1 MPNAITIVSS
11 RGKQLNNYEIRHKMK
26 LFPLQKIAAG
36 LWLFILW
43 HEESFAQPET
53 IYMSVRSSRQTRLNV
68 SDNPTIGFFLS
79 RDAGAT
85 WEHKGWRDQIKVFYT
100 EAGIDGTLWSACGN
114 GVLRSTD
121 GGATWKI
128 TTGWEVTEVLKVKVD
143 PRDPDIVYAATAY
156 GIFKTSDKGKSWQA
170 KNKGLDNTFVSDL
183 VIDRTNSA
191 RVLAATEGG
200 IYISTHKGESWAPAA
215 LRGKGVRTIA
225 QDPLRAKR
233 FWAGT
238 EDDGVF
244 LSNKKGERWQP
255 ANNGASLT
263 TVYAIAIDPKNS
275 NLIYLGTHEGGVYR
289 STDGGRSWTQRSDG
303 MKNSVVHALA
313 ILPSNPQ
320 IIFAGTINGGLYRS
334 ANSGDSWEFNS
345 QLDGQVWGLS
355 IK

>member
-1 MPNAITIVSS
+1 MIEC
-11 RGKQLNNYEIRHKMK
+11 QHKMK
-26 LFPLQKIAAG
+26 PTPQAKIAVG
-36 LWLFILW
+36 LLLVVLLPEFV
-43 HEESFAQPET
+43 FAQSET
-53 IYMSVRSSRQTRLNV
+53 IFMSVRGSRQTRLNA
-68 SDNPTIGFFLS
+68 SDNPTIGLFLS

-100 EAGIDGTLWSACGN
+100 EAGADGTLWSACGN

-143 PRDPDIVYAATAY
+143 PRDPAVVYAATAY
-156 GIFKTSDKGKSWQA
+156 GIFKTSDKGKSWHA
-170 KNKGLDNTFVSDL
+170 KNKGLDNTFVSGL

-215 LRGKGVRTIA
+215 LRGKGVRTIV

-263 TVYAIAIDPKNS
+263 TVYAIAIDPKKS

-289 STDGGRSWTQRSDG
+289 STDGGKSWKPCNDG
-303 MKNSVVHALA
+303 LKNTIVHALA

-334 ANSGDSWEFNS
+334 TNGGETWEFNS
-345 QLDGQVWGLS
+345 QPDGQVWGLS

>member
-1 MPNAITIVSS
+1 M
-11 RGKQLNNYEIRHKMK
+11 HKMK
-26 LFPLQKIAAG
+26 FFSLDKMAAG
-36 LWLFILW
+36 LLLFVLLN
-43 HEESFAQPET
+43 ELVFAQPEM

-68 SDNPTIGFFLS
+68 SDNPTIGLFLS
-79 RDAGAT
+79 RDGGAT

-100 EAGIDGTLWSACGN
+100 AAGPDGTLWSACGN

-121 GGATWKI
+121 GGATWTI
-128 TTGWEVTEVLKVKVD
+128 TTGWEATEVLKVKVD
-143 PRDPDIVYAATAY
+143 PRDPEVVYAATAY
-156 GIFKTSDKGKSWQA
+156 GIFKTSDKGQSWQA

-191 RVLAATEGG
+191 RLLAATEGG

-215 LRGKGVRTIA
+215 LRGKGVRTIV

-244 LSNKKGERWQP
+244 LSDKKGERWQP
-255 ANNGASLT
+255 ANNGARLI

-289 STDGGRSWTQRSDG
+289 STDGGKSWKPRNNGLQ
-303 MKNSVVHALA
+303 NIVVHALT
-313 ILPSNPQ
+313 ILPSNTK

-334 ANSGDSWEFNS
+334 TNGGETWEFNS
-345 QLDGQVWGLS
+345 QPDGQVWGLS

>member
-1 MPNAITIVSS
+1 MI
-11 RGKQLNNYEIRHKMK
+11 EIMHKMK
-26 LFPLQKIAAG
+26 LFPLCKIAAG
-36 LWLFILW
+36 LLLFVLLNGLA
-43 HEESFAQPET
+43 FAQPET
-53 IYMSVRSSRQTRLNV
+53 IYMSVRSSRQTRLNA
-68 SDNPTIGFFLS
+68 SDNPTIGLFLS
-79 RDAGAT
+79 RDGGAT

-100 EAGIDGTLWSACGN
+100 EAGTDETLWSACGN

-143 PRDPDIVYAATAY
+143 PRDPAVVYAATAY

-191 RVLAATEGG
+191 RLLAATEGG

-215 LRGKGVRTIA
+215 LRGKGVRAIV
-225 QDPLRAKR
+225 QDPRRAKR

-255 ANNGASLT
+255 ANHNAGLT

-275 NLIYLGTHEGGVYR
+275 NTIYLGTHEGGVYR
-289 STDGGRSWTQRSDG
+289 STDGGKSWQQRSNG
-303 MKNSVVHALA
+303 MNNLVVHTVA
-313 ILPSNPQ
+313 ILPSNPK

-334 ANSGDSWEFNS
+334 ADGGETWEFNS
-345 QLDGQVWGLS
+345 QPDGQVWGLS
-355 IK
+355 IKQ

>member
-1 MPNAITIVSS
+1 MII
-11 RGKQLNNYEIRHKMK
+11 KEWI
-26 LFPLQKIAAG
+26 LQKK
-36 LWLFILW
+36 WLFKCVMVLFFVTLF
-43 HEESFAQPET
+43 HESATAQIET

-68 SDNPTIGFFLS
+68 SDNPTIGLFLS
-79 RDAGAT
+79 RDGGAT

-100 EAGIDGTLWSACGN
+100 EAGADGTLWSACGN

-143 PRDPDIVYAATAY
+143 PRDPEVIYAATAY
-156 GIFKTSDKGKSWQA
+156 GIFKTSDKGKNWQA

-191 RVLAATEGG
+191 RLLAATESG

-215 LRGKGVRTIA
+215 LRGKGVRTIV
-225 QDPLRAKR
+225 QDPLRAKN
-233 FWAGT
+233 FWAGS

-244 LSNKKGERWQP
+244 FSNKKGERWQP
-255 ANNGASLT
+255 ANHNAPLK
-263 TVYAIAIDPKNS
+263 TVYAIAVNPKNS

-289 STDGGRSWTQRSDG
+289 STDGGKSWQQRSDG
-303 MKNSVVHALA
+303 MKNTVVHALA

-334 ANSGDSWEFNS
+334 TNGSETWEFNS
-345 QLDGQVWGLS
+345 QPDGQVWGLS
-355 IK
+355 IEYEKEYKSE